1 MVLNRFNEISGLL
14 INSVSAK
21 RSELLNSEQRYLH
34 QKKRLK
40 SLLKHV
46 LLNSRFYKKY
56 YKEHGITLETIE
68 EIELKDLPPINKR
81 IMMDNYDD
89 FVCDSAIKREH
100 LEKFIADRANFG
112 KKYLNK
118 YIVIHTSGSSGTI
131 GFFTYGPR
139 DWSILKALAITRV
152 SKTKINPFQKTKI
165 SFIGATDGMY
175 AGISLAQGAPKFLF
189 DLLKLPINSP
199 LDDII
204 TKINDFQPDILSG
217 YSSGNYLLATEQL
230 KGNIR
235 ISPKRIICSA
245 DSLTSEM
252 RRTIKQAFGLEPVN
266 FYGASESICL
276 GAECEL
282 HQGLHLFD
290 DWHCF
295 EFVDEE
301 LTPVEPGKSGK
312 LLLTNLYNYTQ
323 PLIRYQMNDEII
335 LDQKKCECGLSFPLV
350 KNIAGRR
357 EEFLWIEKPN
367 KEKDYIHPIIIV
379 EFFVPGLR
387 KLQVIQTDKNH
398 ILMKVVINEKKEV
411 VLPLI
416 HKRMNEI
423 FREKKMHDVVGF
435 DVEVVD
441 SIKNDPK
448 TGKFKL
454 IVPLQKDVSVKGSVQ
469 PVK

>member
-189 DLLKLPINSP
+189 DLLMLPINSP
-199 LDDII
+199 LEE
-204 TKINDFQPDILSG
+204 INKKVNEFQPDSLSG
-217 YSSGNYLLATEQL
+217 YSSGNYLLAAEQL

-252 RRTIKQAFGLEPVN
+252 RRTIKQAFGIEPVN

-276 GAECEL
+276 GAECEE
-282 HQGLHLFD
+282 H
-290 DWHCF
+290 
-295 EFVDEE
+295 
-301 LTPVEPGKSGK
+301 
-312 LLLTNLYNYTQ
+312 
-323 PLIRYQMNDEII
+323 
-335 LDQKKCECGLSFPLV
+335 
-350 KNIAGRR
+350 
-357 EEFLWIEKPN
+357 
-367 KEKDYIHPIIIV
+367 
-379 EFFVPGLR
+379 
-387 KLQVIQTDKNH
+387 
-398 ILMKVVINEKKEV
+398 
-411 VLPLI
+411 
-416 HKRMNEI
+416 
-423 FREKKMHDVVGF
+423 
-435 DVEVVD
+435 
-441 SIKNDPK
+441 
-448 TGKFKL
+448 
-454 IVPLQKDVSVKGSVQ
+454 
-469 PVK
+469 